1 MWISRGIL
9 QKVLQLNRFFL
20 YLISVLLISGAFFIS
35 AEEPP
40 DENIAFLSEG
50 PVYFEGIPG
59 IGDNVIPGYKG
70 TYIFKGDRISI
81 YYTAEEILIFSSW
94 EKTVKGNFAIY
105 RIDDKELCFTNNGKW
120 SIFIVFQ
127 NTGSYQYDFASE
139 LIQKMLFF
147 AKTEEFFKVS
157 SFPAII
163 TVKS

>member
-1 MWISRGIL
+1 MWTSRGIL
-9 QKVLQLNRFFL
+9 QKVSQLNRFCL
-20 YLISVLLISGAFFIS
+20 CLISVFLLSGVFFVSGEETS
-35 AEEPP
+35 A
-40 DENIAFLSEG
+40 ENIAFLSEG

-59 IGDNVIPGYKG
+59 IGENVIPGYMG
-70 TYIFKGDRISI
+70 IYIFKGERISI

-94 EKTVKGNFAIY
+94 EKTVKGNFTIY

-120 SIFIVFQ
+120 SIFIIFQ